1 MFPSYHPLNRDI
13 RLLHAHRHFPILA
26 RTMNFEFLRPVF
38 TGDTIDCR
46 VAIEQCEKT
55 EKDRTAIRVSFECI
69 NQHGK
74 PVMIGLFAG
83 VIL

>member
-1 MFPSYHPLNRDI
+1 
-13 RLLHAHRHFPILA
+13 
-26 RTMNFEFLRPVF
+26 MNFEFLRPVF

-55 EKDRTAIRVSFECI
+55 EKDRTAIRASFECI

-74 PVMIGLFAG
+74 PVRPVCSICFTYSQAG
-83 VIL
+83 RLLLYARGIFRGS